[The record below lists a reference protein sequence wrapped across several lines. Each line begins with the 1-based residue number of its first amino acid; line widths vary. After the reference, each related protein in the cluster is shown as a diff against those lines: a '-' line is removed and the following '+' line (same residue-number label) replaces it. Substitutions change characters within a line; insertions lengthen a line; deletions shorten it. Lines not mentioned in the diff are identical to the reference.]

1 MASLN
6 SNYVLEN
13 IKLLDDDS
21 ITIESLVDKM
31 CIQICEDYNVQRTDE
46 LENAIRSILTKYKE
60 KTISSDDVITFFN
73 EMDVNSLTETTTEPP
88 TDTPTETP
96 STGSGSSSGKKD
108 KTTTTQDSENNEDQ
122 STDTTDQESENTGN
136 DQSSSTGTQSD
147 TTSTTTQDTTGI
159 IDVDTEKIEK
169 VSATLSEVEEEASS
183 NDISVPASVAEY
195 AAEIQALVKTGN
207 IEISTGF
214 DRIKTEMAE
223 KLQSVIDA
231 DDSIENQD
239 VVADSFASIWS
250 TAHNINL
257 TKLVPADASFFA
269 QNPDCKIEGTKVT
282 FKKDGNTY
290 TYDLKTKRFT
300 MNGSGINNVGIYVPS
315 GATDYSKLNTFTY
328 FVADGYDNTT
338 KYPSNAIVV
347 RLLKSTVQSSGKFTK
362 ATEVAGAT
370 KFVNGVA
377 KTDKTNCQNV
387 IGGDSVYGAYSL
399 KLAATNGSLYD
410 TVYCVNNCALVTG
423 MNATRGS
430 KAQFATLDDL
440 KKLDGKNIYFISA
453 TGDPN
458 LASHYGNKGAMTP
471 CPYNQSYTYTGAEI
485 VSKYCPNAN
494 VYAVYGG
501 TEAKDGIKR
510 LYRNLDR
517 KYSNFTYLE
526 NEWNNMV
533 KGNYHSHSDGAKLM
547 SDLVGAVPTNYNNY
561 NA

>member
-31 CIQICEDYNVQRTDE
+31 CIQICDDYNVQRTEE
-46 LENAIRSILTKYKE
+46 LENAIRTILTKYKD

-73 EMDVNSLTETTTEPP
+73 EMDVNSLTESTE
-88 TDTPTETP
+88 ETP
-96 STGSGSSSGKKD
+96 STDSSSGSSDQDKGSSSG
-108 KTTTTQDSENNEDQ
+108 Q
-122 STDTTDQESENTGN
+122 SDNQNTGN
-136 DQSSSTGTQSD
+136 DSKKKTSSDNSQDSSTGND
-147 TTSTTTQDTTGI
+147 TSSQGTTTETPVGDTGI
-159 IDVDTEKIEK
+159 IDVDTEAIEK
-169 VSATLSEVEEEASS
+169 VSSTLSEVEEEVSS
-183 NDISVPASVAEY
+183 NEINVPSSVSEY
-195 AAEIQALVKTGN
+195 AAEIQAKAKAGITEIHTGL
-207 IEISTGF
+207 
-214 DRIKTEMAE
+214 DCIKQEMSE

-239 VVADSFASIWS
+239 VVADSFASIWA

-257 TKLVPADASFFA
+257 SKLVPADTSFFA

-347 RLLKSTVQSSGKFTK
+347 RILKTTVQSDGKFTK

-387 IGGDSVYGAYSL
+387 IGGDSVFGAYSL
-399 KLAATNGSLYD
+399 KLAATNGNLYN

-458 LASHYGNKGAMTP
+458 LASHYGSKGAMTP
-471 CPYNQSYTYTGAEI
+471 CSYNQSYTYTGAEI
-485 VSKYCPNAN
+485 VAKYCPKAN

-501 TEAKDGIKR
+501 TEAKEGIKK
-510 LYRNLDR
+510 LYRHLDG

-526 NEWNNMV
+526 NDWNNMV

-547 SDLVGAVPTNYNNY
+547 SDLVGAVPTNFNNY
-561 NA
+561 NT